1 MMMKL
6 TAILAMTADGKISDR
21 HKTRA
26 TFTSLADKQ
35 HLRELITQFDAILF
49 GAGTLRAYG
58 TTITIPNSQ
67 WQPIN
72 IVISYSGEISP
83 QLPFFTQPVSRW
95 LITTTTGAEIWQNEQ
110 ITAFERLIINDEIQW
125 LAILTQLHQLGITKL
140 GVLGGGELVASL
152 LALGL
157 IDEFWLTICPIMLG
171 GKDSPTPVD
180 GLGLP
185 SPQLLE
191 LLSVNQVGQELFL
204 HYKCINNLCF

>member
-26 TFTSLADKQ
+26 TFASAVDKQ
-35 HLRELITQFDAILF
+35 HLRERLTEVDAILF

-72 IVISYSGEISP
+72 IVISPSGRFSP
-83 QLPFFTQPVSRW
+83 GLPFFTQPVSRW
-95 LITTTTGAEIWQNEQ
+95 LITTSTGAKFWQNESLD
-110 ITAFERLIINDEIQW
+110 AFERLIINNEINW
-125 LAILTQLHQLGITKL
+125 LEILTQLNQLGITKL
-140 GVLGGGELVASL
+140 AVLGGGELVASL
-152 LALGL
+152 LTLGL

-180 GLGLP
+180 GIGLP

-191 LLSVNQVGQELFL
+191 LLSVHRVGQELFL
-204 HYKCINNLCF
+204 HYKCINNLSF

>member
-1 MMMKL
+1 MKL

-26 TFTSLADKQ
+26 TFASAVDKE
-35 HLRELITQFDAILF
+35 HLRERITELDAILF
-49 GAGTLRAYG
+49 GSGTLRAYG

-72 IVISYSGEISP
+72 IIISGSGQISP
-83 QLPFFTQPVSRW
+83 QLPFFAQPVPRW
-95 LITTTTGAEIWQNEQ
+95 LITTVRGAKLWQNDQ
-110 ITAFERLIINDEIQW
+110 SQAFERLIISDESEINW
-125 LAILTQLHQLGITKL
+125 LEILAQLNELGITKL
-140 GVLGGGELVASL
+140 GILGGGELVASL

-157 IDEFWLTICPIMLG
+157 IDEFWLTICPVMLG
-171 GKDSPTPVD
+171 GKDAPTPVD

-185 SPQLLE
+185 SPQSLE

-204 HYKCINNLCF
+204 HYKVIIETN